1 MNPVTGGLAFA
12 AALAHAVRLCRWR
25 GLATLEE
32 PLLFV
37 LHVAYAWL
45 PIGYALTG
53 CAVFGWQV
61 PPGAALHA
69 LTMGATGAMVLAV
82 TTRVALAHTGR
93 ALHASRLTVI
103 GYCVFNLAVIVRV
116 LGPLLPLDYL
126 TVIDSSALGWM
137 ASFALF
143 IWVYWPVLTG
153 SEQQSK

>member
-1 MNPVTGGLAFA
+1 
-12 AALAHAVRLCRWR
+12 
-25 GLATLEE
+25 
-32 PLLFV
+32 
-37 LHVAYAWL
+37 
-45 PIGYALTG
+45 
-53 CAVFGWQV
+53 
-61 PPGAALHA
+61 
-69 LTMGATGAMVLAV
+69 
-82 TTRVALAHTGR
+82 
-93 ALHASRLTVI
+93 LHASRLTVI